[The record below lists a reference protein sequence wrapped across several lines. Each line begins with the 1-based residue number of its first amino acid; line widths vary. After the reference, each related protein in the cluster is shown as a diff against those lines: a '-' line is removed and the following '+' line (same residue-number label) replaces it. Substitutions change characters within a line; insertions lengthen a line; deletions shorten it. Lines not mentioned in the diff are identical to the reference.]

1 MGRRFNADQAVTQ
14 FGSEGDYKRGNYKRG
29 RGGGGGDA
37 LINGISRYSNTNS
50 MGGTTFFKSKNSQ
63 SASHEV
69 LS

>member
-1 MGRRFNADQAVTQ
+1 MGRRFNVGQAVTQ
-14 FGSEGDYKRGNYKRG
+14 FGFEEDYKRGNYI
-29 RGGGGGDA
+29 RGGA